1 MVPSATQPSM
11 TIPTQMSRKL
21 IVVVTGSSRG
31 LGYGIVKTLAA
42 TQHPQPLIIYATS
55 RDGAQLD
62 IDPSY
67 GNEVRHATLDITS
80 NSSMAKFLRLALD
93 QDSPNRAVDILI
105 NNAGINLDDDYSYER
120 AVAEFETNYRG
131 TRNMCELFLSEH
143 GGKMWRN
150 PGARIV
156 NVSSSASQLIGYSSQ
171 IQTRFRDANMTLED
185 LDALAAEYLS
195 AVESETEYETG
206 WGHEGSAY
214 AVSKACVNALTG
226 ILARQHTEVLVNCCD
241 PGWVA
246 TDIGRRSGEGGKTPE
261 QGAKIP
267 VRLAVGDVG
276 GVSGKFWANGDMR
289 SLKDG
294 KVWEW

>member
-1 MVPSATQPSM
+1 
-11 TIPTQMSRKL
+11 
-21 IVVVTGSSRG
+21 
-31 LGYGIVKTLAA
+31 
-42 TQHPQPLIIYATS
+42 
-55 RDGAQLD
+55 
-62 IDPSY
+62 
-67 GNEVRHATLDITS
+67 
-80 NSSMAKFLRLALD
+80 
-93 QDSPNRAVDILI
+93 
-105 NNAGINLDDDYSYER
+105 
-120 AVAEFETNYRG
+120 
-131 TRNMCELFLSEH
+131 
-143 GGKMWRN
+143 
-150 PGARIV
+150 V

-226 ILARQHTEVLVNCCD
+226 VLARQHTEVLVNCCD

-246 TDIGRRSGEGGKTPE
+246 TDIGRRSGDGGKTPE

-294 KVWEW
+294 EVWEW

>member
-1 MVPSATQPSM
+1 
-11 TIPTQMSRKL
+11 MSRKL
-21 IVVVTGSSRG
+21 IVVVTGSNRG

-42 TQHPQPLIIYATS
+42 TQHLQPLIIYATS
-55 RDGAQLD
+55 REGSQLD
-62 IDPSY
+62 IVPSY
-67 GNEVRHATLDITS
+67 GNEVRYSTLDITS
-80 NSSMAKFLRLALD
+80 KSSIAKFLHLALD
-93 QDSPNRAVDILI
+93 QDSPNHAVDILI
-105 NNAGINLDDDYSYER
+105 NNAGINLDDDYSYQR

-131 TRNMCELFLSEH
+131 TRMMCELFLSEQ

-156 NVSSSASQLIGYSSQ
+156 NISSSASQLTGYSSQ
-171 IQTRFRDANMTLED
+171 IQACFRDANLTLEN
-185 LDALAAEYLS
+185 LDVLAAEYLS
-195 AVESETEYETG
+195 AVESETEYKTG

-214 AVSKACVNALTG
+214 AVSKACVNALTR

-246 TDIGRRSGEGGKTPE
+246 TDIGRQSGEGGKTPE

-276 GVSGKFWANGDMR
+276 GVSGKFWANCDMR
-289 SLKDG
+289 SVG
-294 KVWEW
+294 SGEAREW

>member
-1 MVPSATQPSM
+1 MVLSVTQPSM

-55 RDGAQLD
+55 REGAQLD

-80 NSSMAKFLRLALD
+80 NSSIAKFLRLALN
-93 QDSPNRAVDILI
+93 QDSPNHAVDILI

-120 AVAEFETNYRG
+120 AVAEFDTNYHG

-214 AVSKACVNALTG
+214 AVSKTCVNALTG

-289 SLKDG
+289 SVKDG
-294 KVWEW
+294 EVLEW